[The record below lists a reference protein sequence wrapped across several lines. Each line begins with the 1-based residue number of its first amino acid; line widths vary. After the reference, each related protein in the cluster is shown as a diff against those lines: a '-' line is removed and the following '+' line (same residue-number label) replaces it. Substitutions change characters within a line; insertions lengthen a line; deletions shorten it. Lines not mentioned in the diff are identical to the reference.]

1 MMSLQRLRRD
11 FRYRARSRLSRLGGR
26 GDDEPREPLRIAR
39 RLHLRVVVE
48 IAVDVARAA
57 RWRRGRDDATRV
69 GGLATFAPAKY
80 ALGPSCEGRWRVAAH
95 VELLVAVQA
104 HIHEIGGNVLDERPF
119 ASGVGDDE
127 RDPMLAQQC
136 YECRIDEAWMTDLD
150 RVAQRAIDA
159 VREARAA
166 SHFLVAAARERGR
179 LVGVTRQQ
187 FEEALES
194 IGVEAEHRRQLPQE
208 RTELVAL
215 GQIVGI
221 EPAAP
226 RLVAPAGDAD
236 THDAFAGHGEPVFAR
251 RKSLTARTNSGREA
265 ASSCAA
271 PSINSTRSCG
281 ITCWRARKLAT
292 YGSSLPT
299 MPSVGTSNA
308 VNCVLATIWSRLE
321 RRMAAS
327 ARGSLPARYFAESS
341 RISASDAVG
350 AAEPSRASC
359 ARMTPHSISA
369 ASVSTRRSSSAHQS
383 RRPHAPPR
391 TAVRKRSGCSVRSCT
406 TICAPSE

>member
-166 SHFLVAAARERGR
+166 SHFLVAAARERAR
-179 LVGVTRQQ
+179 LVGVARQQ
-187 FEEALES
+187 IEEALES

-208 RTELVAL
+208 RTELVA
-215 GQIVGI
+215 QIGDARGEEVRERQLRVAKLQHMRDEARPLDAEHEI
-221 EPAAP
+221 RR
-226 RLVAPAGDAD
+226 RLV
-236 THDAFAGHGEPVFAR
+236 V
-251 RKSLTARTNSGREA
+251 
-265 ASSCAA
+265 
-271 PSINSTRSCG
+271 
-281 ITCWRARKLAT
+281 
-292 YGSSLPT
+292 
-299 MPSVGTSNA
+299 
-308 VNCVLATIWSRLE
+308 
-321 RRMAAS
+321 
-327 ARGSLPARYFAESS
+327 PARVVLGPLQRVE
-341 RISASDAVG
+341 RAVDLY
-350 AAEPSRASC
+350 
-359 ARMTPHSISA
+359 
-369 ASVSTRRSSSAHQS
+369 
-383 RRPHAPPR
+383 
-391 TAVRKRSGCSVRSCT
+391 
-406 TICAPSE
+406 